1 MTNPLF
7 SVGEVVILQS
17 VSWPECNGDATVL
30 EHVPSGKMSS
40 SGKLNTHGVD
50 GYRLDVIASNGNPW
64 WNQSA
69 LRKKHQPGE
78 QSFTELMQT
87 LKSPVSV

>member
-1 MTNPLF
+1 MNPLF

-17 VSWPECNGDATVL
+17 VSEPDKNGEYTVIGQYVGSHSFTKEPCL
-30 EHVPSGKMSS
+30 VYE
-40 SGKLNTHGVD
+40 
-50 GYRLDVIASNGNPW
+50 LDMVASACTYW
-64 WNQSA
+64 TESA

>member
-1 MTNPLF
+1 MNPSF

-17 VSWPECNGDATVL
+17 KNFPECNGDATVL
-30 EHVPSGKMSS
+30 EYVPPGELSASGE
-40 SGKLNTHGVD
+40 LNTHGVD
-50 GYRLDVIASNGNPW
+50 GYRLDVIASNGNLW
-64 WNQSA
+64 WSPSA

-78 QSFTELMQT
+78 QSFTQLMQT

>member
-1 MTNPLF
+1 MNPLF

-17 VSWPECNGDATVL
+17 VSRPELNGECTVL
-30 EHVPSGKMSS
+30 ERVAPGQMAKC
-40 SGKLNTHGVD
+40 GLINNLHGY
-50 GYRLDVIASNGNPW
+50 GYKTTIKNISDSIHWAE
-64 WNQSA
+64 SA

-78 QSFTELMQT
+78 QSFTQLMQT

>member
-1 MTNPLF
+1 MNPLF

-17 VSWPECNGDATVL
+17 VNWPECNGDATVM
-30 EHVPSGKMSS
+30 EHVANGDLSAYGKINRSGYYA
-40 SGKLNTHGVD
+40 
-50 GYRLDVIASNGNPW
+50 YRLDVIASNGNPW
-64 WNQSA
+64 WRQSA